1 MSTASAARS
10 ARRLASVTFG
20 PRCSEPL
27 SRSELLCLLRSES
40 RAASRKID
48 LIVVHCT
55 DTKPSQD
62 FTIEKLKASHKREGF
77 GEYPGY
83 HLYIRRDGTLYYCRP
98 LSVRGCHVR
107 GYNEHSIGVC
117 YEGGH
122 AEGAANVP
130 PKQGGSGGPLR
141 GQSHRRAERG
151 AQGGDRGAERDVSR
165 GESVWTPRPESRQG
179 LPVLRCRAGIS
190 GNESLTVK
198 CFAGKPDNPFT
209 GVKCFAGKPD
219 DPFTPVKR
227 AKRLN
232 FAASASFDPVIKSR
246 K

>member
-1 MSTASAARS
+1 MKIMRLPVKSTSAARS
-10 ARRLASVTFG
+10 ARKLASVTFG

-40 RAASRKID
+40 RAASKETTLSNSPSKGENSQPREIN
-48 LIVVHCT
+48 LIVLHCT

-122 AEGAANVP
+122 RENEIVLSGWKKEKGEGKNLPASKYEDNRTP
-130 PKQGGSGGPLR
+130 
-141 GQSHRRAERG
+141 
-151 AQGGDRGAERDVSR
+151 AQKE
-165 GESVWTPRPESRQG
+165 
-179 LPVLRCRAGIS
+179 VLREVLGALHEMYPGARICGHRD
-190 GNESLTVK
+190 L
-198 CFAGKPDNPFT
+198 NPHKACPCYD
-209 GVKCFAGKPD
+209 V
-219 DPFTPVKR
+219 
-227 AKRLN
+227 
-232 FAASASFDPVIKSR
+232 ASECANY
-246 K
+246 